1 MKTLTQTIFARAV
14 AGLLVC
20 FATLTTFA
28 QDISVNILNQP
39 AYVPQLATTGRVTVD
54 VCNNDGG
61 TTAATAGRVS
71 VTVAFPSAIVGT
83 IVGVT
88 TTGWTINS
96 NTGGTIVFTNSTSI
110 LAGACSQITLGY
122 TATTL
127 GGPSAVTGTL
137 SFPAGA
143 LVGDLSTNNTST
155 TSISVLL
162 DTDGDLVPDVD
173 DLDDDNDGILDTV
186 EAAAS
191 CTSASGTVTANIDCD
206 GDGIPNR
213 LDLDSD
219 NDGINDVNE
228 ANGTDANFDGFAD
241 GTPDPVTGIPA
252 SAGAG
257 LTPPNTDGTGGTN
270 PYDLDSDN
278 DGLTD
283 FTESGTNP
291 ALDAN
296 GDGVVDGTAPAADP
310 DADGIFTP
318 VDAVPATRG
327 DNLFPDLNPTIV
339 IGSLEFT
346 TAGSQKDFVV
356 NLFEINNRIQITG
369 TPISFRVAKISGFNI
384 TYSTTSGTSNA
395 GSSIANSN
403 SDWDFVENANF
414 ITVTAKTGIT
424 IAANGSKA
432 IGFTATR
439 KTGIPIN
446 TTQNITATII
456 NGSAGE
462 IKVDNNIAITS
473 ITAN

>member
-1 MKTLTQTIFARAV
+1 MKTFTQTIFARAV

-28 QDISVNILNQP
+28 QDVSVNILNQP

-61 TTAATAGRVS
+61 ATAATAGKVR
-71 VTVAFPSAIVGT
+71 VTVVFPSAIVGT

-88 TTGWTINS
+88 TTGWTIES
-96 NTGGTIVFTNSTSI
+96 NTGGTIVLTNSASI
-110 LAGACSQITLGY
+110 LAGACSQISLGY

-137 SFPAGA
+137 SFPMGA

-155 TSISVLL
+155 TSISVLV

-186 EAAAS
+186 EDAAS
-191 CTSASGTVTANIDCD
+191 CTSAAGIVTANVDCD

-241 GTPDPVTGIPA
+241 GTPNAITGIPA
-252 SAGAG
+252 SAGPG

-296 GDGVVDGTAPAADP
+296 GDGVVDGNADP
-310 DADGIFTP
+310 DLDGILTP
-318 VDAVPATRG
+318 VDAVPATRR
-327 DNLFPDLNPTIV
+327 DDLFPDLNPTIV

-356 NLFEINNRIQITG
+356 NLFEINNRVQITG
-369 TPISFRVAKISGFNI
+369 TPISFRVAKISGFDI
-384 TYSTTSGTSNA
+384 TYSTTSGTSNTTA
-395 GSSIANSN
+395 PTANSN

-424 IAANGSKA
+424 IAANGSKV

>member
-1 MKTLTQTIFARAV
+1 M
-14 AGLLVC
+14 
-20 FATLTTFA
+20 
-28 QDISVNILNQP
+28 
-39 AYVPQLATTGRVTVD
+39 
-54 VCNNDGG
+54 
-61 TTAATAGRVS
+61 S

-96 NTGGTIVFTNSTSI
+96 NTGGTIVLTNSTSI

-424 IAANGSKA
+424 IAANGSKV

>member
-1 MKTLTQTIFARAV
+1 MKTFTKPLIARAV
-14 AGLLVC
+14 AGLLAC
-20 FATLTTFA
+20 FATLNSFA
-28 QDISVNILNQP
+28 QDASINILSVP
-39 AYVPQLATTGRVTVD
+39 AYVPQLATTGRVNVE

-61 TTAATAGRVS
+61 TTAITAGKVAVTITFPTAIAGS
-71 VTVAFPSAIVGT
+71 VI
-83 IVGVT
+83 GVT
-88 TTGWTINS
+88 TTGWTITS
-96 NTGGTIVFTNSTSI
+96 NAGGIIVLTNTASI
-110 LAGACSQITLGY
+110 SAGACSSISLGY

-127 GGPSAVTGTL
+127 GGPTAVTGALT
-137 SFPAGA
+137 FPLGT
-143 LVGDLSTNNTST
+143 LVGDLTGNNTSSS
-155 TSISVLL
+155 SISVLV

-191 CTSASGTVTANIDCD
+191 CTSASGTINANIDCD
-206 GDGIPNR
+206 GDGVPNR

-252 SAGAG
+252 SAGSG

-296 GDGVVDGTAPAADP
+296 GDGVVDGTADP
-310 DADGIFTP
+310 DLDGILTP
-318 VDAVPATRG
+318 VDGVPATRR
-327 DNLFPDLNPTIV
+327 DDLFPDLNPTIT
-339 IGSLEFT
+339 IGSLEYT
-346 TAGSQKDFVV
+346 TAGEQKDFVV
-356 NLFEINNRIQITG
+356 NVFELNNRVQITG
-369 TPISFRVAKISGFNI
+369 SSISFRVAKISGFDI

-395 GSSIANSN
+395 GTPITNTN
-403 SDWDFVENANF
+403 SDWDFVDGTNF
-414 ITVTAKTGIT
+414 ITVTAKAGTT
-424 IAANGSKA
+424 ISALGQKV
-432 IGFTATR
+432 IGFKATR
-439 KTGIPIN
+439 KTGIPTN
-446 TTQNITATII
+446 TTQNITVTII